1 MDVMALLG
9 IICGLGMYSW
19 GIIEGESVSAF
30 LNAHGIVLVIGGTLF
45 ATMIYCPPG
54 AFFDVFRAGMRIF
67 FPAKVLSANKAVEL
81 AVELGKKARQSGMD
95 SLESDVSA
103 IKDDGFF
110 LRTYHVCLT
119 SADEE
124 TARNIIER
132 ELIQMAGRHRE
143 VLGVFRTL
151 ASVSPMM
158 GLMGTVIG
166 IVSVLRNIS
175 DPSRVGANMGVAM
188 STVFYGILLSG
199 LFFNPMGGK
208 LKSRSY
214 LELLSKEIIM
224 EALLTIAYSN
234 MTPSEIERKMVGF
247 LKSRMIRQAVA
258 RNA

>member
-1 MDVMALLG
+1 MDFLAIIG
-9 IICGLGMYSW
+9 IVGGLGMYAW
-19 GIIEGESVSAF
+19 GIIEGDSVAAF

-54 AFFDVFRAGMRIF
+54 IFFDVLRASSRIF
-67 FPAKVLSANKAVEL
+67 FPAKMLSADKAVSL

-95 SLESDVSA
+95 SLEADISA

-119 SADEE
+119 SSDEDS
-124 TARNIIER
+124 ARNIIER
-132 ELIQMAGRHRE
+132 EIIQMAGRHRE

-151 ASVSPMM
+151 GAVAPMM

-166 IVSVLRNIS
+166 IVAVLRNIS

-199 LFFNPMGGK
+199 LFFNPMAGK

-214 LELLSKEIIM
+214 LEIISKEIIM
-224 EALLTIAYSN
+224 EGLLTIAFSN
-234 MTPSEIERKMVGF
+234 LTPSEIERKMIAF
-247 LKSRMIRQAVA
+247 LKTRVIRQATA
-258 RNA
+258 RSS

>member
-1 MDVMALLG
+1 MDVLAVLG
-9 IICGLGMYSW
+9 IVCGLTMYAW
-19 GIIEGESVSAF
+19 GIVEGDSVAAF
-30 LNAHGIVLVIGGTLF
+30 LNAHGIILVIGGTLF
-45 ATMIYCPPG
+45 ATMIYCPAG
-54 AFFDVFRAGMRIF
+54 IFLDVFRAGLRIF
-67 FPAKVLSANKAVEL
+67 FPAKIISSTKAVEL

-95 SLESDVSA
+95 SLEADISA

-110 LRTYHVCLT
+110 LRIYHVCLT

-124 TARNIIER
+124 AARNIIER
-132 ELIQMAGRHRE
+132 EIIQMAGRHRE
-143 VLGVFRTL
+143 VLGVYRTL
-151 ASVSPMM
+151 GAVSPMM

-175 DPSRVGANMGVAM
+175 DPSRVGTNMGVAM

-199 LFFNPMGGK
+199 LFFNPMSGK

-234 MTPSEIERKMVGF
+234 LTPSEIERKMIGF
-247 LKSRMIRQAVA
+247 LKSRAIRQVMA

>member
-1 MDVMALLG
+1 MDFLAIFGILG
-9 IICGLGMYSW
+9 GLGMYSW
-19 GIIEGESVSAF
+19 GIYEGHSVESF

-54 AFFDVFRAGMRIF
+54 IFFDVFRAGLRIF
-67 FPAKVLSANKAVEL
+67 FPARVISSAKAVEI
-81 AVELGKKARQSGMD
+81 AVDLGKKARQSGMD
-95 SLESDVSA
+95 SLESDVAA

-119 SADEE
+119 SSDEE
-124 TARNIIER
+124 SARNIIER
-132 ELIQMAGRHRE
+132 ELIQMASRHRE
-143 VLGVFRTL
+143 VLGVYRTL
-151 ASVSPMM
+151 GAVSPMM

-166 IVSVLRNIS
+166 IVAVLKNIS
-175 DPSRVGANMGVAM
+175 DPSMVGRNMGVAM

-199 LFFNPMGGK
+199 LFFNPLSGK

-224 EALLTIAYSN
+224 EAMLTIAYSN
-234 MTPSEIERKMVGF
+234 LTPSEIERKMIAF
-247 LKSRMIRQAVA
+247 LKSRAIRQSIA

>member
-1 MDVMALLG
+1 
-9 IICGLGMYSW
+9 
-19 GIIEGESVSAF
+19 
-30 LNAHGIVLVIGGTLF
+30 
-45 ATMIYCPPG
+45 
-54 AFFDVFRAGMRIF
+54 
-67 FPAKVLSANKAVEL
+67 
-81 AVELGKKARQSGMD
+81 
-95 SLESDVSA
+95 
-103 IKDDGFF
+103 
-110 LRTYHVCLT
+110 
-119 SADEE
+119 
-124 TARNIIER
+124 
-132 ELIQMAGRHRE
+132 
-143 VLGVFRTL
+143 
-151 ASVSPMM
+151 SVSPMM